1 MHELV
6 FSWRLFR
13 RNWRAGELRILA
25 IALVIASAAV
35 SSVGFFTD
43 RVQVALSRQSNL
55 LIGADLA
62 LVSDHPVAETYE
74 QHARQLGLKTA
85 HTLIFPSMVTHG
97 ELSQLAEIKAV
108 DDAYP
113 LRGGLQVSPPSAA
126 TPAPATVWMDSRL
139 PGLLGLQ
146 PGQQVVLGEKTFTFS
161 AVLKLEPD
169 RGGDMFSI
177 APRLMMNRAD
187 VAATGL
193 IQFGSRVNYRL
204 LVAGEVQQVKAFHD
218 WAKARL
224 QRGER
229 IEDVRDA
236 RPEIRAVLEKSR
248 QFLGLSAMAS
258 VLLAAVA
265 MALAALR
272 FVERN
277 QDGCALMRCLGASQN
292 FIVRVN
298 LLQLLVLGVLG
309 GLVGCAVGY
318 LVQEVLHRL
327 LQSLLLERL
336 PAPSLLPVAQGLLT
350 GLVLLLGV
358 AWPMLARLR
367 KVPALRIL
375 RSDLPTPSLARG
387 LAFVPVLLALC
398 GLVLWTAQDMKLGWI
413 TLGGLG
419 GFLLLSAL
427 IGWAAVRVLR
437 VVGRTQTGTWRFGV
451 SNLARHPAA
460 SIATVAGFSMGLTA
474 LLLLTLVRGDLL
486 RSWQQTLP
494 EHAPNRFVIS
504 IQPDQ
509 REAISRFFATE
520 NMPAPE
526 LLPMVRGRLQ
536 AVNGKPLDMSRFD
549 ERARRLAER
558 EFNLSWASRMQADNQ
573 LVAGRWWQPQNN
585 GKPLLSLEQGI
596 AETLGLKVGDQLRY
610 EIGGTPVEVQV
621 ANLRKVEWD
630 SMRANFFAI
639 TAPGVLEKFP
649 ASYIT
654 SFYLPPQRED
664 VLNRLVRAFP
674 NVTVI
679 DVAAIMAQVK
689 GMMDRMAQ
697 AVQLVFGFSLAA
709 GVLVL
714 YAALAATQD
723 ARAREY
729 RLLRVLGAR
738 SKQINRAVV
747 TEFALIGLLAGLV
760 ATLGASVLAWA
771 LSRFALHLPY
781 TFNPM
786 LLLWGVGLAVGGIPL
801 AAWLGMRRIMGNA
814 VYRA

>member
-1 MHELV
+1 
-6 FSWRLFR
+6 
-13 RNWRAGELRILA
+13 
-25 IALVIASAAV
+25 
-35 SSVGFFTD
+35 
-43 RVQVALSRQSNL
+43 
-55 LIGADLA
+55 
-62 LVSDHPVAETYE
+62 
-74 QHARQLGLKTA
+74 
-85 HTLIFPSMVTHG
+85 
-97 ELSQLAEIKAV
+97 
-108 DDAYP
+108 
-113 LRGGLQVSPPSAA
+113 
-126 TPAPATVWMDSRL
+126 
-139 PGLLGLQ
+139 LQ
-146 PGQQVVLGEKTFTFS
+146 PGEQVLLGEKTFTFS
-161 AVLKLEPD
+161 AVINLEPD

-193 IQFGSRVNYRL
+193 IQFGSRVSYRL
-204 LVAGEVQQVKAFHD
+204 LVAGEVQQVKAFQD

-309 GLVGCAVGY
+309 GLVGCALGY
-318 LVQEVLHRL
+318 LVQEALHHL
-327 LQSLLLERL
+327 LQSLLLESL
-336 PAPSLLPVAQGLLT
+336 PAPSLLPVAQGQLT

-367 KVPALRIL
+367 KVPAMRIL

-387 LAFVPVLLALC
+387 LAFVPVLLAVC

-419 GFLLLSAL
+419 GFLLLSVL
-427 IGWAAVRVLR
+427 IGWVALRVLR
-437 VVGRTQTGTWRFGV
+437 VVGRTQIGAWRFGV

-460 SIATVAGFSMGLTA
+460 SIATVAGFSIGLTA

-494 EHAPNRFVIS
+494 ENAPNRFVIS

-509 REAISRFFATE
+509 ITAIRSFFAAE

-526 LLPMVRGRLQ
+526 LQPMVRGRLQ
-536 AVNGKPLDMSRFD
+536 AVNGKPLDVSRFD

-558 EFNLSWASRMQADNQ
+558 EFNLSWALQMQADNQ
-573 LVAGRWWQPQNN
+573 LVAGRWWQPQES

-610 EIGGTPVEVQV
+610 EIGGMPVEVQV
-621 ANLRKVEWD
+621 VNLRKVDWD

-639 TAPGVLEKFP
+639 TTPGVLEKFP
-649 ASYIT
+649 ASYIS

-664 VLNRLVRAFP
+664 VLNRFVRAFP

-679 DVAAIMAQVK
+679 DVAAIMTQLK

-738 SKQINRAVV
+738 SKQIDRAVL

-781 TFNPM
+781 SFNPM

-801 AAWLGMRRIMGNA
+801 AAWLGMRRILDSPFKTA
-814 VYRA
+814 